1 MKAMTLV
8 QENMLNKVREEIDVM
23 RNQLDWVM
31 YRSEGLTEKEYKR
44 IREAY
49 EYLCKVNDKI

>member
-1 MKAMTLV
+1 MTIV

-23 RNQLDWVM
+23 RNQLEWVM
-31 YRSEGLTEKEYKR
+31 YRSENLTEKEYKR

-49 EYLCKVNDKI
+49 DLICKANDKI

>member
-1 MKAMTLV
+1 MTLV
-8 QENMLNKVREEIDVM
+8 QENMLNKVREGIDTI

-31 YRSEGLTEKEYKR
+31 YRSEPLSDREFKR

-49 EYLCKVNDKI
+49 EYLCKVNDKL

>member
-1 MKAMTLV
+1 MTLV

>member
-1 MKAMTLV
+1 
-8 QENMLNKVREEIDVM
+8 MLNKVREEIETM

-31 YRSEGLTEKEYKR
+31 YRSEPLPDKEFKK

-49 EYLCKVNDKI
+49 DLICQANDKL